1 MPNEYK
7 RKTNRGMAS
16 KEIYELASEE
26 VMLRN
31 KSLRDA
37 ATSYDINHTSL
48 YRYIKKK
55 QAYQSNKAIQP
66 PSIGYHRPTVFTKEE
81 EKSLCEYVLTCSD
94 ANFGLSTK
102 EARKLAYKLAVAY
115 DEKCPSSWMQTKMAG
130 DVWLRLF
137 MKRHEVLSLRLPQA
151 TSIAR
156 ATSFNRTNVELFL
169 KIIVRYL
176 TNIIWKQ
183 KTSGMLMKQS

>member
-48 YRYIKKK
+48 YRYIKNKRM
-55 QAYQSNKAIQP
+55 KAIR
-66 PSIGYHRPTVFTKEE
+66 PSNHPQLDIIAPQCLPK
-81 EKSLCEYVLTCSD
+81 
-94 ANFGLSTK
+94 
-102 EARKLAYKLAVAY
+102 RKKNHCVNTFDLL
-115 DEKCPSSWMQTKMAG
+115 
-130 DVWLRLF
+130 
-137 MKRHEVLSLRLPQA
+137 
-151 TSIAR
+151 
-156 ATSFNRTNVELFL
+156 
-169 KIIVRYL
+169 
-176 TNIIWKQ
+176 
-183 KTSGMLMKQS
+183 